1 MKEICLDKIVS
12 ITLELLERK
21 TVCLPPAEI
30 LRLIGVNVHFFVEKH
45 RKQTHYFQLFS
56 KRMEI

>member
-1 MKEICLDKIVS
+1 MNRHIIVNFSQNHGDMKEIGLDKIVS

-30 LRLIGVNVHFFVEKH
+30 LR
-45 RKQTHYFQLFS
+45 
-56 KRMEI
+56 